1 MRISD
6 WSPDVCSSDLET
18 SGGIPLYPADAF
30 GRARAR
36 QVINIAQ
43 VYIEAPLRS
52 LFPGVF
58 MGGVNDPATIAA
70 VRPLVER
77 AMRAL
82 SRLTSFH
89 PFMLGEAISHADL
102 FAFYTLDG
110 GERVMQDR
118 KSVGKG
124 KS

>member
-1 MRISD
+1 MQRLPTKSTSTHKLFPHTPCFRYKIPYRVTPNGSIAET
-6 WSPDVCSSDLET
+6 VGILEYMEET
-18 SGGIPLYPADAF
+18 SGCIPLYPADAF

-77 AMRAL
+77 AMRA
-82 SRLTSFH
+82 
-89 PFMLGEAISHADL
+89 
-102 FAFYTLDG
+102 
-110 GERVMQDR
+110 DR
-118 KSVGKG
+118 KSGV
-124 KS
+124 

>member
-1 MRISD
+1 MRVLFRS
-6 WSPDVCSSDLET
+6 LKYFEET

-58 MGGVNDPATIAA
+58 MGGVNDPATIAT

-89 PFMLGEAISHADL
+89 PFIQIGRASCR
-102 FAFYTLDG
+102 
-110 GERVMQDR
+110 ERVCHY
-118 KSVGKG
+118 V
-124 KS
+124 